1 MSLVGAKDVD
11 AAAPAAA
18 ALGAVPAVCQTTTV
32 AAAATCRF
40 SALSYFSLRA
50 GAMTTYAH

>member
-1 MSLVGAKDVD
+1 MSLVGAKDVDD

-40 SALSYFSLRA
+40 SALIFSFVRER
-50 GAMTTYAH
+50 